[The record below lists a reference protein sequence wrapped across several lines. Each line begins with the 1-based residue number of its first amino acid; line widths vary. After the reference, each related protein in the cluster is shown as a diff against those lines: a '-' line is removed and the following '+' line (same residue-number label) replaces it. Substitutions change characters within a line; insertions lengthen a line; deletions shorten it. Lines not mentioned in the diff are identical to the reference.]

1 VVKLLRAIL
10 DAVAPGVL
18 LITETNVPHEEN
30 VRYFGDPLPGIGGT
44 DEAQMVYQ
52 FPLAPLVM
60 HSILAGDARTISQW
74 AAGPETPSPEA
85 TFFNFTASHDG
96 IGVMPARGLLSET
109 GIQALVDTTLAH
121 GGHVSQKANA
131 DGSQSVYELNIS
143 YFDALSDPA
152 ADEPITTQ
160 VRRFVVSQAIMLAL
174 AGVPG
179 IYVHSFLG
187 SRSWHSG
194 VAQTGRSRSIP
205 RRKFDCTPLQC
216 ELADPSS
223 LRHLVF
229 NAYTRLLRARASDSA
244 FHPYGDQQVC
254 FLNDAVFALVRASPR
269 GESKVLCLH
278 NVSGRTQWVQLGPE
292 ALVLPSG
299 MYVDLLS
306 SAPYRVS
313 REACALALPAYA
325 ARWLKIRPAGR

>member
-131 DGSQSVYELNIS
+131 DGSQSVYQLNIS

-152 ADEPITTQ
+152 AIP
-160 VRRFVVSQAIMLAL
+160 F
-174 AGVPG
+174 
-179 IYVHSFLG
+179 G
-187 SRSWHSG
+187 SRSAHHCRG
-194 VAQTGRSRSIP
+194 ER
-205 RRKFDCTPLQC
+205 
-216 ELADPSS
+216 
-223 LRHLVF
+223 
-229 NAYTRLLRARASDSA
+229 NTRL
-244 FHPYGDQQVC
+244 
-254 FLNDAVFALVRASPR
+254 DAVCQAGAGPDSGAE
-269 GESKVLCLH
+269 GEGVH
-278 NVSGRTQWVQLGPE
+278 LG
-292 ALVLPSG
+292 G
-299 MYVDLLS
+299 S
-306 SAPYRVS
+306 SRWCGQAPNRN
-313 REACALALPAYA
+313 ALP
-325 ARWLKIRPAGR
+325 PAESQQFHHCGGQPGHG